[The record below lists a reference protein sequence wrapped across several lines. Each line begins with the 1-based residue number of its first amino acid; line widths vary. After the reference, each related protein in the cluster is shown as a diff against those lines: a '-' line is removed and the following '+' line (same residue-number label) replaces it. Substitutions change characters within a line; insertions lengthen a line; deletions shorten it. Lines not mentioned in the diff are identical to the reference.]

1 MPSLGVRAPERT
13 DHHGNPYYN
22 PSRGRHFCGPQHRRP
37 HQGSTDHQRV
47 VKAAKAGG
55 QKKKEIK
62 RFNEIKALHL
72 TLASSP
78 GVGKIIRKMVMTKDE
93 QRFEEE
99 ADKARASLGDR
110 GRSQPTTPRGTAS
123 YPPPRGPG
131 QPW

>member
-1 MPSLGVRAPERT
+1 MPSFGVRAPERT

-37 HQGSTDHQRV
+37 HQGSTDHHRV

-62 RFNEIKALHL
+62 RFKDIKALHL

-99 ADKARASLGDR
+99 ADKARASLGTAGGANR
-110 GRSQPTTPRGTAS
+110 RPPGHRQLPSTTWPRA
-123 YPPPRGPG
+123 
-131 QPW
+131 